1 MGNPITIQSQVDSD
15 EFVKLLVQLI
25 NDQGSSP
32 NWSGWNTFEK
42 INKNK
47 SIIPIHIRVRSI
59 DAVERIEQIQESG

>member
-1 MGNPITIQSQVDSD
+1 MYKLNVYVMGNPITIQSQVDSD

-42 INKNK
+42 IK
-47 SIIPIHIRVRSI
+47 
-59 DAVERIEQIQESG
+59 RINLLFLFILE